1 MVQVL
6 FGNNYTLQALFIIL
20 VPVTFWMWTGNG
32 LSHEAVPFIRND
44 KFTSSQGYCQET
56 VLGNQGMDD
65 SALDDQEMLGIA
77 IGTRRI

>member
-1 MVQVL
+1 MRQFRL
-6 FGNNYTLQALFIIL
+6 CG
-20 VPVTFWMWTGNG
+20 M
-32 LSHEAVPFIRND
+32 
-44 KFTSSQGYCQET
+44 TSSQGYCQET